1 MIDGALWQIDRE
13 VHGDNI
19 IVQTQLLAANRMD
32 FIMHKNVFEVD
43 ATSNKWYLNSS
54 EVTRIF

>member
-1 MIDGALWQIDRE
+1 MIDGALLQIESE
-13 VHGDNI
+13 VHGDTI
-19 IVQTQLLAANRMD
+19 IVLTQLLAANRMD

-43 ATSNKWYLNSS
+43 ATSNKWYLNSR